1 MPSAMCSPVSPQA
14 LNPLAAAVVATAAIG
29 LAASSGTSCSFLAIS
44 ANLNETLEVTES
56 SNGTAQVATTQ
67 GLFCETGYYDLD
79 GDPMWIM
86 SRAFLST
93 AIVLMALAALASWAM
108 SFAVVQPSWR
118 LWRCISALA
127 AFSSLVQV
135 PVFLVFEIEPCSQ
148 HKSVQT
154 CTLSVGSYLLV
165 AALLASITVT
175 LITQCL
181 DPPITELEPPL
192 CSKKESSNTQREQ
205 DTDSSLDDSEVGG
218 DGSLFSQLGSCIRK
232 VKSRDDDVD
241 GGGNGNGGDVEA
253 GRNGA
258 ERRRRESSTL
268 QTTSRVVR
276 AASAQQASGRSDTRD
291 IEQGLAYS
299 LSTDDTASRHQGGAT
314 VGEES
319 TQWESFASRFE
330 IKPAK
335 ASTPPRPTVA
345 AGSTP
350 PTTASPAPK
359 PTLAAV
365 VPALIKAKADKASI
379 FRDVRPKVPFDETP
393 PRTKTVMPT
402 DKVFRDP
409 PGILGQELV
418 ESLQKQRLS
427 PIRPSLSSDGGMPPI
442 MSRRGKVLRGYSL
455 LDDDM
460 EEGPESKFVM
470 SPPLE
475 IVTLSQM
482 QHIENDD
489 DSIDLGFGAL
499 GEDGDMA
506 AYFMSIQPPFA
517 SPIPASI
524 GVKSEIDLVF
534 GAPFHDSDPLDE
546 VVEREKRSR
555 EQHVDRDDE
564 NELPQERT
572 DDDPQREQDLIVEE
586 VLRRRGGR
594 SKKQRRK
601 KSSGC
606 SVSNASQPSLLD
618 VTIEEETPEDL
629 LLEEEQ
635 AVDPYNDT
643 MLVRTRSAPN
653 LTAYAYGGGT
663 PTENCKSYECVHVNG
678 INSYRLAE
686 TYWSDE
692 PADAPNLGS
701 QPHPV
706 TPDSSVPGS
715 FDGNQET
722 MSFSSDPT
730 ERSRRARIARIQ
742 RLRRE
747 KQNLAQS
754 VGGSSGSAD
763 PPRIQSVSLK
773 NRPPRVPVV
782 SFGEVTDLRLIELQR
797 PNGAEYGPDEV
808 SL

>member
-1 MPSAMCSPVSPQA
+1 MPTAIVSPSPQA
-14 LNPLAAAVVATAAIG
+14 LNPIAAAVVATAAIG
-29 LAASSGTSCSFLAIS
+29 LAAASGKSCSFLVVS
-44 ANLNETLEVTES
+44 ASLNETLEVTES
-56 SNGTAQVATTQ
+56 SNGTSQVATSQ
-67 GLFCETGYYDLD
+67 GLFCDSGYYDLD
-79 GDPMWIM
+79 DDPMWIM
-86 SRAFLST
+86 SRAFLAT
-93 AIVLMALAALASWAM
+93 AIGIMVLAALASWAM
-108 SFAVVQPSWR
+108 SFAVVRPSWR
-118 LWRCISALA
+118 LWRCISALS
-127 AFSSLVQV
+127 AFSSLLQV
-135 PVFLVFEIEPCSQ
+135 PVFLVFEIQPCSQ
-148 HKSVQT
+148 YKSVQS

-181 DPPITELEPPL
+181 DPPINELPHP
-192 CSKKESSNTQREQ
+192 CRKESHTKQREQ

-232 VKSRDDDVD
+232 TKSRDDDV
-241 GGGNGNGGDVEA
+241 GGDNADDGDVEA
-253 GRNGA
+253 GRCDA
-258 ERRRRESSTL
+258 LRRHSASHMSS
-268 QTTSRVVR
+268 RAVGVR
-276 AASAQQASGRSDTRD
+276 SAQRASGTGRNGTADV
-291 IEQGLAYS
+291 EQGLGYS
-299 LSTDDTASRHQGGAT
+299 LSTDDTASRYRGGAT

-335 ASTPPRPTVA
+335 ASTPPRPTVTA
-345 AGSTP
+345 AAT
-350 PTTASPAPK
+350 PTTPAPK
-359 PTLAAV
+359 PALAAV
-365 VPALIKAKADKASI
+365 MPALMKAKADKSSI
-379 FRDVRPKVPFDETP
+379 FRDVRPSVPFDETP
-393 PRTKTVMPT
+393 PRTKAVLPG
-402 DKVFRDP
+402 DKAFRDP
-409 PGILGQELV
+409 PGMLGQELV
-418 ESLQKQRLS
+418 GSAKKQRTS
-427 PIRPSLSSDGGMPPI
+427 PIRPSLSSDGGKPQV

-460 EEGPESKFVM
+460 EEGPESSFLM

-499 GEDGDMA
+499 VDDDDMA
-506 AYFMSIQPPFA
+506 AYFMSIQPQLA
-517 SPIPASI
+517 SPVPSSI
-524 GVKSEIDLVF
+524 GVVSEIDQVF
-534 GAPFHDSDPLDE
+534 GSPFHDSDPLDE

-555 EQHVDRDDE
+555 EHVVVDDE
-564 NELPQERT
+564 NVVPHVAT
-572 DDDPQREQDLIVEE
+572 DYDRKREQELIVEE

-606 SVSNASQPSLLD
+606 SVSAASQTSLLD

-629 LLEEEQ
+629 LREEEL
-635 AVDPYNDT
+635 AVDPYNDS

-653 LTAYAYGGGT
+653 LMAYSNGGAT
-663 PTENCKSYECVHVNG
+663 TENCKSYECVHVNG

-692 PADAPNLGS
+692 QVNESDLRA
-701 QPHPV
+701 QPQPV
-706 TPDSSVPGS
+706 TPDSSAPGS
-715 FDGNQET
+715 FDGHQEV

-747 KQNLAQS
+747 NQNLAHS
-754 VGGSSGSAD
+754 VGGSSGSTK
-763 PPRIQSVSLK
+763 PPRIQSDRIK

-782 SFGEVTDLRLIELQR
+782 SFGEVVDLRLIESLR
-797 PNGAEYGPDEV
+797 PNGAEYGPDEA